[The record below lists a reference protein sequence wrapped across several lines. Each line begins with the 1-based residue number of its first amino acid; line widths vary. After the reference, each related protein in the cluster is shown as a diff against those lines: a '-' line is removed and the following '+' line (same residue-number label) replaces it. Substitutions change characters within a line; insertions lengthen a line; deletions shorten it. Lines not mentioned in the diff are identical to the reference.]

1 MSTIYPG
8 LVSITFRQLSP
19 TEVIDLVAQAQLTG
33 IEWGGDIHV
42 PHGAIATAKTVRQQT
57 LDAGLQVAAYGSYY
71 RVSHNESGP
80 FDTVMEA
87 AVALGAPTIRVWAGR
102 QGSDSADE
110 AYWQAVIEDSRRIA
124 ELAAAAGIT
133 IAYEFHAKTLTDTN
147 EAARRLLE
155 RVDQPNLRSYW
166 QPPRQSTVAY
176 NLAGIEAVAPWLDNI
191 HVYHWQRESGER
203 QPLAAGYADWQQY
216 LDKISDVD
224 GERFAMLEF
233 VQDDTP
239 EAFLRD
245 AATLRQWLVNGEFP
259 QS

>member
-19 TEVIDLVAQAQLTG
+19 TEIIDLVVQAQLTG

-42 PHGAIATAKTVRQQT
+42 PHGDVVTANMVRQQT

-80 FDTVMEA
+80 FAAVLEA

-110 AYWQAVIEDSRRIA
+110 PYWQAVIEDSRRIA

-133 IAYEFHAKTLTDTN
+133 VAYEFHAKTLTDTN
-147 EAARRLLE
+147 EAARTLLE
-155 RVDQPNLRSYW
+155 RVDHPNIRAYW

-176 NLAGIEAVAPWLDNI
+176 NLTGIGAVAPWLDNI
-191 HVYHWQRESGER
+191 HVYQWQRESGER
-203 QPLAAGYADWQQY
+203 EPLTAGYADWQQY
-216 LDKISDVD
+216 LDKISHVV

-245 AATLRQWLVNGEFP
+245 ATTLRGWLAQGEMP
-259 QS
+259 QG